1 MKELN
6 GDYSPVIYSKPS
18 KERLRKLKEHE
29 NFVKEQE
36 KLRSL
41 RVRESLKN
49 NTMCYI
55 KKD

>member
-6 GDYSPVIYSKPS
+6 GDHSPVIYSKPS
-18 KERLRKLKEHE
+18 KERLRKLKEYE

-49 NTMCYI
+49 NTEI
-55 KKD
+55 